1 MYQVVKQP
9 DLKEQYQANNLMWN
23 KIKRHKEHWFFRTN
37 LLNKELGFYITN
49 CHDLARFGGP
59 IEL

>member
-23 KIKRHKEHWFFRTN
+23 KIKRHKEHW
-37 LLNKELGFYITN
+37 LSGQIY
-49 CHDLARFGGP
+49 
-59 IEL
+59 